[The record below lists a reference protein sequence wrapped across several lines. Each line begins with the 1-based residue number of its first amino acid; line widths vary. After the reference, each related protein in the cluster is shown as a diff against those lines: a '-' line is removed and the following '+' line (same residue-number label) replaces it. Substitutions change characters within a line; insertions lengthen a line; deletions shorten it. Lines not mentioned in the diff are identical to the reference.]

1 MRKPSIFSR
10 DYEKQIRK
18 RKRVIIIISIIALL
32 LVGMVTVKFTAKAFD
47 FTGIKGKIQQWIDG
61 DTSDNNIIEDVP
73 NLEPIPEVPI
83 ETVAKTMDLKVD
95 GSRILKMEYEDVNGV
110 IKFKDAKDV
119 PSGIEYDISP
129 SKELVLIT
137 DDKQNIKVFNTKGE
151 ENNVTKDSYIAPNGE
166 VFKKEV
172 VQSTYQDYLWHK
184 NAKFVNDK
192 KIVYK
197 TNMPYFGYGLSQ
209 YLWIIDLENK
219 SETTLWQSKGNDIII
234 GEIKEKGLEVTID
247 GNVKYINNDNNLV
260 N

>member
-47 FTGIKGKIQQWIDG
+47 FTGIKAKIQQWIDG

-234 GEIKEKGLEVTID
+234 GEINEKGLEVTID